1 MRLDVLPPPEVDAIY
16 FWTATVRRPGPSY
29 RDLLGLLSADEQARA
44 AGMRNRVDRVHF
56 VVARAELR
64 TILASYIGGRPNE
77 VRFRYGQHGKPEL
90 AEPRGTD
97 LTFSLSHS
105 GAAAICAV
113 GRRRVGVDLQQVRTA
128 LDWQALARRFFSS
141 ADVEAI
147 EALPKS
153 RRRRAFFTCWVMK
166 EAVTKACGR
175 GLTLPLDSFSVPEVG
190 RLEGSAWVVRP
201 IQVPQQGYVA
211 AIAAEAS

>member
-1 MRLDVLPPPEVDAIY
+1 M
-16 FWTATVRRPGPSY
+16 
-29 RDLLGLLSADEQARA
+29 
-44 AGMRNRVDRVHF
+44 
-56 VVARAELR
+56 
-64 TILASYIGGRPNE
+64 
-77 VRFRYGQHGKPEL
+77 RFRYGQHGKPEL

-147 EALPKS
+147 EEMPKS

-166 EAVTKACGR
+166 EAVTKAGIK
-175 GLTLPLDSFSVPEVG
+175 TTE
-190 RLEGSAWVVRP
+190 
-201 IQVPQQGYVA
+201 A
-211 AIAAEAS
+211 AIGVSGRELIVKKVQLPKVSRKERDFDHSMP